1 MHGCEL
7 VTQKSCPVK
16 MHNAI
21 LRMDLIIIFLTCIVY
36 LLSKG
41 HFFFF
46 NLLLCE
52 DIFLGYCH
60 LDMRNLCII
69 SDDTASSLQTCKEVL
84 AILGE
89 FLYLHLSSKINVLTN
104 QNM

>member
-1 MHGCEL
+1 MHSEDAQCNFEDGSYYYL
-7 VTQKSCPVK
+7 FD
-16 MHNAI
+16 MH
-21 LRMDLIIIFLTCIVY
+21 R
-36 LLSKG
+36 LSFFQG
-41 HFFFF
+41 AFFFL

-69 SDDTASSLQTCKEVL
+69 SDDTAPSLQTCKEVL